1 MKSGGRKKKGGM
13 SAGWPEDCSVEI
25 FDFTLE
31 QSLPQMLPQ
40 LPGSPCVCRCRSG
53 SAVDAGFVSAV
64 PVGSGTL
71 GGCPGHGVP
80 SLLGSAP
87 S

>member
-1 MKSGGRKKKGGM
+1 M
-13 SAGWPEDCSVEI
+13 SAGWPEDHSGEI

-40 LPGSPCVCRCRSG
+40 LLGSPWVFRGRRG

-64 PVGSGTL
+64 PVGVQYL
-71 GGCPGHGVP
+71 GGLCWPWGPLPAGLSTVP
-80 SLLGSAP
+80 ALE
-87 S
+87 